1 MCYDYPEEEF
11 YLESEYENEIEALK
25 EAVRSSVKSE
35 ILEEMNRLKAENE
48 KLQDIKEHLEE
59 IKLAYTR
66 KMDECDRIAFNAE
79 HNAAEK
85 RLNELLKDHKIIKW
99 KISYTYVHGP
109 KCEKCKGDRTIDIR
123 LPSGRM
129 VVDNCK
135 CQTAAKKFYYP
146 KEYTLVSIKD
156 ADGKNKISAYYME
169 KREADD
175 INFQLYAMEILDN
188 YSPAMKKELIKDR
201 GHGVMKVFFDDRKE
215 CQKICDEL
223 NSNLGNFMYKNDGT
237 DVREFLKLNKGE

>member
-11 YLESEYENEIEALK
+11 YSESEYENEIEALK

-48 KLQDIKEHLEE
+48 KLQDIKERFEE
-59 IKLAYTR
+59 IKLDYAR
-66 KMDECDRIAFNAE
+66 KKDECDQAIFDAERNAS
-79 HNAAEK
+79 EK

-109 KCEKCKGDRTIDIR
+109 KCEKCKEDRTIDIR

-156 ADGKNKISAYYME
+156 VDGKNKISAYYME

-188 YSPAMKKELIKDR
+188 YSPAMKKRVDKGSRSWSNES
-201 GHGVMKVFFDDRKE
+201 FFDDRKE